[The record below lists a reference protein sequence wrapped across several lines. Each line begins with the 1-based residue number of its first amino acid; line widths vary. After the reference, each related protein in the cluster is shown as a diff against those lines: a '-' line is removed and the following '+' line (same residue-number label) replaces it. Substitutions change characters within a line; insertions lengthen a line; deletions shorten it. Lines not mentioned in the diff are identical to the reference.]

1 MTISVINLEHA
12 IINENELRIIGSST
26 SFAGDKRID
35 IPTVKSVQEKLK
47 AVIKLARSSG
57 TKLKNQKAT
66 KDALAKLEPSVP
78 ALTQTYNEL
87 FDKAVAF
94 WKTKV
99 DLESKTIPNYS
110 PEAMEEGYDLRNQ
123 MWAMFYRSQP
133 LSQLLEIHNRLDE
146 IEQTIQVGV
155 FQGIEALMKTV
166 DENREAM
173 ERLSKL
179 TLEAFEESLK
189 TLKVRR
195 R

>member
-26 SFAGDKRID
+26 SFAGDKRSD

-47 AVIKLARSSG
+47 AVIKLARSNG

-66 KDALAKLEPSVP
+66 KDKLAKLESSVP

-87 FDKAVAF
+87 FDKAVIF
-94 WKTKV
+94 WKSKV

-110 PEAMEEGYDLRNQ
+110 PEAMKEGYELRNQ
-123 MWAMFYRSQP
+123 MWAMFHRSQP

-146 IEQTIQVGV
+146 IEQTI
-155 FQGIEALMKTV
+155 TRS
-166 DENREAM
+166 ENPENI
-173 ERLSKL
+173 
-179 TLEAFEESLK
+179 TFSL
-189 TLKVRR
+189 
-195 R
+195 

>member
-26 SFAGDKRID
+26 SFAGDQRID

-47 AVIKLARSSG
+47 AVIKLARSNG

-66 KDALAKLEPSVP
+66 KDELAKLEPSVP

-87 FDKAVAF
+87 FDKAVVF
-94 WKTKV
+94 WKEKV

-110 PEAMEEGYDLRNQ
+110 PEAMEEGYEIRNQ
-123 MWAMFYRSQP
+123 IWAMFYRSQP

-146 IEQTIQVGV
+146 IEQTI
-155 FQGIEALMKTV
+155 TRS
-166 DENREAM
+166 ENPENI
-173 ERLSKL
+173 
-179 TLEAFEESLK
+179 TFSL
-189 TLKVRR
+189 
-195 R
+195 